1 MASTPAEQKLWE
13 YLKTKPCGV
22 KFRRQHPFGPF
33 IVDFYAHAVKLVI
46 EADGG
51 IHDQWDVA
59 VADKLRQEGIES
71 DGIIVIR
78 FRNEE
83 IFSDFQNVCLK
94 IEEQVN
100 SLLLQKSN
108 SNTE

>member
-1 MASTPAEQKLWE
+1 LGVSQNKALWCQIQK
-13 YLKTKPCGV
+13 TAPI
-22 KFRRQHPFGPF
+22 RTF

-51 IHDQWDVA
+51 IHDQPDVA
-59 VADKLRQEGIES
+59 EADRLRQEGIES

-83 IFSDFQNVCLK
+83 IFSDFQNVSLK

-100 SLLLQKSN
+100 SLLLQKS
-108 SNTE
+108 SSGLIKEIDKKL